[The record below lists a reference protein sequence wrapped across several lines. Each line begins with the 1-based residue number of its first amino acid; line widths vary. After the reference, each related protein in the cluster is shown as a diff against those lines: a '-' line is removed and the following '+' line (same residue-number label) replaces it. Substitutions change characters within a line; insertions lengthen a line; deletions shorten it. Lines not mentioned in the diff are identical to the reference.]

1 MNDSAPL
8 LEVRDLSKRFG
19 SVVALRSATLTLSR
33 GEIHALMGA
42 NGAGKSTLVKI
53 LTGVFPADSGTI
65 TVHGAGRTFR
75 SPAEARRAGIVSV
88 YQDPALVPDLTV
100 NQNMQL
106 ADVSLAS
113 VREHLTDL
121 GIADLK
127 FSEFARNIPYPVLR
141 LIDLARALASDPI
154 VLMLDEITAALPADL
169 SEHVFAV
176 VRRWRERGNS
186 VIFIS
191 HRIAEVAALCDRA
204 TVLRDGV
211 SVGVTDAARGSEDR
225 IVSLMLG
232 VDAAK
237 ASPAEA
243 APQRI
248 DWGAAEKRAAL
259 EVRDLRCGP
268 VLKTV
273 SFSLRGGEILGVAA
287 LEGQGQQEL
296 FDCIAGVRRH
306 DGGEIVAY
314 GRKLK
319 LNHPGDAIAAGLV
332 LVPANRLQA
341 LLPQRSIRENVALPL
356 VRNPS
361 NWGLIRGHNER
372 QRVAP
377 AVKRLQI
384 DARAG
389 SELRQLSG
397 GNQQKVVIARWI
409 ATGFQTLLCF
419 DPTRG
424 IDVGTKHQI
433 YRLLREMADAGS
445 SVLLFTSEL
454 PEIGLVCDRTIVL
467 FGGEIVAEMPASE
480 ADEGTLLRAAH
491 GMGVAHGLAADHRMD
506 APRRGTD
513 ANADSQDGNPPPPP
527 DRASVRTPV
536 FRGAMG
542 RSPSPAQ
549 RGRMGTIGAAIDK
562 IKGAVVGYPALIGMP
577 FLLIVFLAATVAIHP
592 TFDSFDA
599 QSLAMAALPLACA
612 AAAQAVVVISGGID
626 LSVGSVIAVANVLAA
641 STMRDASFAEAIL
654 LAVAILVAGAAIGAV
669 NGFLVVVSRVPDVI
683 VTLTTGFIWGG
694 VALMILEK
702 PGGGAPPEFLNLGAG
717 TLITEWLSNSLVL
730 LVVSLA
736 AVWIPVRRSKA
747 GLRIYATGSDRIA
760 AFRSGVNVEAARL
773 VAYVLGGLFSA
784 IGGVGLT
791 MTTGIGSPKAGVL
804 YTLSGLA
811 AVVIGG
817 VSLTGGRGEITGPVI
832 AAFVLTL
839 IPADLIFLNI
849 DPNFGQV
856 IQGTLIVL
864 VVMAGGLIAA
874 VRNRK

>member
-1 MNDSAPL
+1 MTDSTPL
-8 LEVRDLSKRFG
+8 LEVRDLAKRFG
-19 SVVALRSATLTLSR
+19 SVVALRAATLILSR

-53 LTGVFPADSGTI
+53 LTGVYAADGGTL
-65 TVHGAGRTFR
+65 TLDGVARTFR

-100 NQNMQL
+100 AQNIRL
-106 ADVSLAS
+106 ADVPFTS
-113 VREHLTDL
+113 VRSHLNDL
-121 GIADLK
+121 GIGDLK
-127 FSEFARNIPYPVLR
+127 FGELVRNIPYPILR
-141 LIDLARALASDPI
+141 LIDLARALASDPR

-169 SEHVFAV
+169 SEHVFSV
-176 VRRWRERGNS
+176 VRMWRERGNS

-191 HRIAEVAALCDRA
+191 HRIAEVVALCDRA

-232 VDAAK
+232 VEPAK
-237 ASPAEA
+237 ASPSEDHVR
-243 APQRI
+243 QM
-248 DWGAAEKRAAL
+248 DRAAAGGPAL
-259 EVRDLRCGP
+259 SVRGLSYRHMLKNVSLTLRA
-268 VLKTV
+268 
-273 SFSLRGGEILGVAA
+273 GEILGVAA

-296 FDCIAGVRRH
+296 FDCIAGVSRH
-306 DGGEIVAY
+306 DSGEIVAK

-361 NWGLIRGHNER
+361 DWGLIRRHNER
-372 QRVAP
+372 QRVGA

-384 DARAG
+384 DSRAG
-389 SELRQLSG
+389 SELSRLSG

-409 ATGFQTLLCF
+409 AAGFQTLLCF

-454 PEIGLVCDRTIVL
+454 PEIGLVCDRAIVL
-467 FGGEIVAEMPASE
+467 FGGEVVAEMPASE

-491 GMGVAHGLAADHRMD
+491 GLGVARDAGDLAAAGVARDTD
-506 APRRGTD
+506 FPRRAGG
-513 ANADSQDGNPPPPP
+513 AVAAAP
-527 DRASVRTPV
+527 DN
-536 FRGAMG
+536 
-542 RSPSPAQ
+542 SPSDVKRP
-549 RGRMGTIGAAIDK
+549 GASSGLTDK
-562 IKGAVVGYPALIGMP
+562 IGTALVGYPALIGMP
-577 FLLIVFLAATVAIHP
+577 ALLVVFLAATVAIHP

-599 QSLAMAALPLACA
+599 QSVAMAALPLACA

-626 LSVGSVIAVANVLAA
+626 LSIGSVMAVANVLAA
-641 STMRDASFAEAIL
+641 STMRDASFSEALL
-654 LAVAILVAGAAIGAV
+654 LAIGVLLAGAAIGAV
-669 NGFLVVVSRVPDVI
+669 NGLLVIVSRVPDVI

-694 VALMILEK
+694 LALLVLEK
-702 PGGGAPPEFLNLGAG
+702 PGGGAPPEFLNLGTG
-717 TLITEWLSNSLVL
+717 TFITEWLSNSLVV
-730 LVVSLA
+730 LVVALVA
-736 AVWIPVRRSKA
+736 IWIPVRGSKT
-747 GLRIYATGSDRIA
+747 GLRIYATGSDAVA
-760 AFRSGVNVEAARL
+760 AFRSGVNIKLARL
-773 VAYVLGGLFSA
+773 LAYVLSGLFTA
-784 IGGVGLT
+784 IGGLGLT
-791 MTTGIGSPKAGVL
+791 MTTGIGSPRAGVL

-817 VSLTGGRGEITGPVI
+817 VSLTGGRGGIMGPVI

-839 IPADLIFLNI
+839 IPADLIFLSI

-864 VVMAGGLIAA
+864 VVMAGGLIASLRSA
-874 VRNRK
+874 K

>member
-1 MNDSAPL
+1 MNNSAPL
-8 LEVRDLSKRFG
+8 LEVRDLAKRFG

-53 LTGVFPADSGTI
+53 LTGVYPADGGTI
-65 TVHGAGRTFR
+65 TVDGAVRTFR

-100 NQNMQL
+100 SQNMRL
-106 ADVSLAS
+106 ADVALAS
-113 VREHLTDL
+113 VRNHLKHL
-121 GIADLK
+121 GIADLN
-127 FSEFARNIPYPVLR
+127 FGELVRDIPYPVLR
-141 LIDLARALASDPI
+141 LIDLARALASDPV

-169 SEHVFAV
+169 SERVFAV

-232 VDAAK
+232 VETVKAGPANAA
-237 ASPAEA
+237 
-243 APQRI
+243 QRRMER
-248 DWGAAEKRAAL
+248 GAAEEPAAL
-259 EVRDLRCGP
+259 EVRDLCYGHM
-268 VLKTV
+268 LKNV
-273 SFSLRGGEILGVAA
+273 SFSLRPGEILGVAA

-306 DGGEIVAY
+306 DGGEIVAH
-314 GRKLK
+314 GRTLK

-361 NWGLIRGHNER
+361 NWGLIQAQSER
-372 QRVAP
+372 QRVGG

-389 SELRQLSG
+389 SELRRLSG

-409 ATGFQTLLCF
+409 AAGFRTLLCF

-424 IDVGTKHQI
+424 IDIGTKHQI

-454 PEIGLVCDRTIVL
+454 PEIGLVCDRAIVL
-467 FGGEIVAEMPASE
+467 FAGEIVAQMPAGE
-480 ADEGTLLRAAH
+480 ADEEALLRAAH
-491 GMGVAHGLAADHRMD
+491 GIGVARGIGAANG
-506 APRRGTD
+506 AGSPRRGTGVP
-513 ANADSQDGNPPPPP
+513 AAPADNWSP
-527 DRASVRTPV
+527 DI
-536 FRGAMG
+536 
-542 RSPSPAQ
+542 Q
-549 RGRMGTIGAAIDK
+549 RPGGGSGVIDK
-562 IKGAVVGYPALIGMP
+562 IRRAVAGYPALLGMP
-577 FLLIVFLAATVAIHP
+577 VLLIVFLAATVAIHP
-592 TFDSFDA
+592 AFDSFDA
-599 QSLAMAALPLACA
+599 QSVAMAALPLACA

-626 LSVGSVIAVANVLAA
+626 LSIGSVMAVANVLAA
-641 STMRDASFAEAIL
+641 STMKDASFGEALL
-654 LAVAILVAGAAIGAV
+654 LAVAILIAGAAIGAV
-669 NGFLVVVSRVPDVI
+669 NGLLVLISRVPDVI

-694 VALMILEK
+694 VALLILEK
-702 PGGGAPPEFLNLGAG
+702 PGGGAPPEFLNLGTG
-717 TLITEWLSNSLVL
+717 TLITDWLSNSLVL
-730 LVVSLA
+730 LIVSLA
-736 AVWIPVRRSKA
+736 AVWIPVRRSKT

-760 AFRSGVNVEAARL
+760 AFRSGVNVELARL
-773 VAYVLGGLFSA
+773 LAYVLGGLFSA

-791 MTTGIGSPKAGVL
+791 MTTGIGSPHAGVL

-817 VSLTGGRGEITGPVI
+817 VSLTGGRGGITGPVI

-864 VVMAGGLIAA
+864 VVMAGGLVTSA
-874 VRNRK
+874 RDRR

>member
-8 LEVRDLSKRFG
+8 LEVRDLAKRFG

-53 LTGVFPADSGTI
+53 LTGVFPADGGTI
-65 TVHGAGRTFR
+65 TVNGAIRTIR

-100 NQNMQL
+100 GQNMRL
-106 ADVSLAS
+106 ADVAFAS
-113 VREHLTDL
+113 VRAHLSDLAITDL
-121 GIADLK
+121 NFGEL
-127 FSEFARNIPYPVLR
+127 ARDIPYPVLR

-154 VLMLDEITAALPADL
+154 VLVLDEITAALPADL

-211 SVGVTDAARGSEDR
+211 TVGVTDAARGSEDR

-232 VDAAK
+232 VEAVNT
-237 ASPAEA
+237 SPAEA
-243 APQRI
+243 APGRM
-248 DWGAAEKRAAL
+248 DRGAAEQLAAL
-259 EVRDLRCGP
+259 QVRDLSYGRM
-268 VLKTV
+268 LKNV
-273 SFSLRGGEILGVAA
+273 SFSLRAREILGVAA

-296 FDCIAGVRRH
+296 FDCIAGVCRH
-306 DGGEIVAY
+306 DGGEIVAH

-356 VRNPS
+356 VRNFA
-361 NWGLIRGHNER
+361 NWGLIRAHSER
-372 QRVAP
+372 QRVAA

-389 SELRQLSG
+389 SELRRLSG

-433 YRLLREMADAGS
+433 YRLLREMAEAGS

-454 PEIGLVCDRTIVL
+454 PEIGLVCDRAIVL

-491 GMGVAHGLAADHRMD
+491 GMGAAQGVWV
-506 APRRGTD
+506 PRRRTGVT
-513 ANADSQDGNPPPPP
+513 AASADNLSSD
-527 DRASVRTPV
+527 VRWPG
-536 FRGAMG
+536 RGAG
-542 RSPSPAQ
+542 LV
-549 RGRMGTIGAAIDK
+549 GK
-562 IKGAVVGYPALIGMP
+562 IRGAVVGSPALFGMP
-577 FLLIVFLAATVAIHP
+577 VLLIVFLAVTVAIHP
-592 TFDSFDA
+592 AFDSFDS
-599 QSLAMAALPLACA
+599 QSVAMAALPLACA

-626 LSVGSVIAVANVLAA
+626 LSIGSVMAVANVLAA
-641 STMRDASFAEAIL
+641 STMAAASFGQALFLAAAIL
-654 LAVAILVAGAAIGAV
+654 FAGAAIGAV

-694 VALMILEK
+694 VALLILEK
-702 PGGGAPPEFLNLGAG
+702 PGGGAPPEFLNLGTG
-717 TLITEWLSNSLVL
+717 TLITQWLSNSLVL

-736 AVWIPVRRSKA
+736 AVWIPVRSSKT

-760 AFRSGVNVEAARL
+760 AFRSGVNIELARL
-773 VAYVLGGLFSA
+773 LAYVLGGLFSA

-791 MTTGIGSPKAGVL
+791 MTTGIGSPRAGVL

-817 VSLTGGRGEITGPVI
+817 VSLTGGRGGIMGPVI

-864 VVMAGGLIAA
+864 VVMAGGLATL
-874 VRNRK
+874 VRDRK